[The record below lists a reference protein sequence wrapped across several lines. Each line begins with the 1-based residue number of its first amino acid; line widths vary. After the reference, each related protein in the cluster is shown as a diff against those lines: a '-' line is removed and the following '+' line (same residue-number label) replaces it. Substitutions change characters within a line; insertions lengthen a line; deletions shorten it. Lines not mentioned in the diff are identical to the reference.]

1 MNLEQLVFYGF
12 SAVLLFCS
20 TMVVLLRNPVRCALF
35 LVAAFIASACLWV
48 LLEAEFLALVLV
60 LVYVGAVMTLF
71 LFVVMMLNVETAS
84 LREGFVRYMPIG
96 ALIVAMLI
104 ALMLL
109 MVGPSHFGLSQIAA
123 PKHLGA
129 SYSNIRELGSVLY
142 TTYVYPFEIAGVI
155 LLVAIISAIS
165 LSFRG
170 PQNRKK
176 QRVSEQVKV
185 RREDRVRLLKMVSE
199 TKEK

>member
-1 MNLEQLVFYGF
+1 MNFEQLVFYGF
-12 SAVLLFCS
+12 ATILLFS
-20 TMVVLLRNPVRCALF
+20 SAMVVLLRNPVRCALF
-35 LVAAFIASACLWV
+35 LVAAFITSACLWV

-71 LFVVMMLNVETAS
+71 LFVVMMLDVKTVP

-96 ALIVAMLI
+96 VLVVAMLI

-109 MVGPSHFGLSQIAA
+109 MIGPGHFGLSQIPA
-123 PKHLGA
+123 PKHVGA
-129 SYSNIRELGSVLY
+129 DYSNIRELGSVLY

-176 QRVSEQVKV
+176 QRISDQVKV
-185 RREDRVRLLKMVSE
+185 RKEDRLRIVKMVSE
-199 TKEK
+199 KQE